1 MLRSV
6 LWGLVLCAASASVL
20 RAQAPA
26 LSLPHERF
34 VLPNGLNVII
44 HEDHTLPVVAVNVW
58 YHVGSGSEK
67 PGRTGF
73 AHLFEHVM
81 FEGSKNVREGDF
93 DNLLEAAG
101 GNNNGST
108 TQDRTNYYETLPS
121 NQLPLALY
129 LESDRM
135 AFLLDS
141 LSQHKLDGQRDI
153 VKNEKRQRVDNQP
166 YGQAFVSIF
175 KNMFPKGHPYSWDVI
190 GSMEDLNA
198 ASVDDVKEFFRTYYV
213 PSNASLVIAGDVNPA
228 EVRKQVET
236 WFADVPGAPDAVAP
250 ASPRVTLRSPKWETL
265 EDKVQLPRVYIT
277 WHSPR
282 QLGPGDAEC
291 DLIANI
297 LAGGRSSRLYQKLV
311 NELQI
316 AQNVSASQYSL
327 AQGSVFFITAT
338 AVPGVKLD
346 QIESVVRAEL
356 AKFAAE
362 GPTPREVQRA
372 LNQYE
377 SGFLSQLESIDQRAD
392 LLNSYYYHTR
402 NPDWLNEDLNR
413 YRGIAPTDLQRFAG
427 VLLTPEQSYTLS
439 IVPTGKTELAV
450 TPKK

>member
-1 MLRSV
+1 
-6 LWGLVLCAASASVL
+6 
-20 RAQAPA
+20 
-26 LSLPHERF
+26 
-34 VLPNGLNVII
+34 
-44 HEDHTLPVVAVNVW
+44 VW

-67 PGRTGF
+67 VGRTGF
-73 AHLFEHVM
+73 AYLFEHVM

-108 TQDRTNYYETLPS
+108 NGDRTNYFETLPS
-121 NQLPLALY
+121 NQLPLALF

-135 AFLLDS
+135 GFLLDS
-141 LSQHKLDGQRDI
+141 LTQGKLDGQRDI
-153 VKNEKRQRVDNQP
+153 VKNEKRQSYDNQP
-166 YGQAFVSIF
+166 YGRAFPTISQA
-175 KNMFPKGHPYSWDVI
+175 MYPAGHPYSWSTI

-198 ASVDDVKEFFRTYYV
+198 ASLDDVKEFFRKFYV

-228 EVRKQVET
+228 AVRTQVEK
-236 WFADVPGAPDAVAP
+236 WFADVPTGPAVVPP
-250 ASPRVTLRSPKWETL
+250 ASPRQSLPAQKWETM
-265 EDKVQLPRVYIT
+265 EDKVQLPRVYMA

-291 DLIANI
+291 DLIATI

-316 AQNVSASQYSL
+316 AQNVSASQSSA
-327 AQGSVFFITAT
+327 AQGSLFVITAT

-346 QIESVVRAEL
+346 QIESVIRAEL
-356 AKFAAE
+356 AKFMAE
-362 GPTPREVQRA
+362 APSAREVQRA
-372 LNQYE
+372 LNQFE
-377 SGFLSQLESIDQRAD
+377 AGFLGQLESINGRAD
-392 LLNSYYYHTR
+392 LLNSYYYLTQ

-413 YRGIAPTDLQRFAG
+413 YRGISPSDLQRLSG
-427 VLLTPEQSYTLS
+427 VLLAPEQSYTLS
-439 IVPTGKTELAV
+439 VVPAGKTELAV